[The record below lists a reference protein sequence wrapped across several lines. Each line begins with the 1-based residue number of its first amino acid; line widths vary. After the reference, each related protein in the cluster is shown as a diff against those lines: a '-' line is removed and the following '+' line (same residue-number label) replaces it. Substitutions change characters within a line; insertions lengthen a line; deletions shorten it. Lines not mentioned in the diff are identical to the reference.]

1 MKPFA
6 IFLICTILGSAV
18 GAGAAY
24 RKVSLENDFGAIT
37 NAELARP
44 VSEVKETPTVEVEGG
59 ELYEFGKIELGAK
72 GRHTFVLRNV
82 GTGPLTLTKEGTTCK
97 CTVSELADGN
107 VAPGESAEVT
117 LEWKAEEYSA
127 HYSQTAT
134 IGTNDPKRPKVELRI
149 SGSVVKSVALEPYE
163 VRFSRISAGESSKA
177 AVKMLAFKDEQIEIE
192 DLTFEGEHQENYA
205 VTQRPLT
212 TEELKAEGDAKS
224 GHLLEIE
231 VKPGLPLGANRQML
245 KIKTSSEFAPELEL
259 PVSGNVVGDIT
270 VVSTHKF
277 HRDRNVLMLNRVK
290 SSEGA
295 KATIHL
301 IVKGPHREEVTVQ
314 LKKVS
319 PNYLQVEI
327 DEIQSLN
334 EGLIRRVPVHLT
346 IPTGVPSGNFH
357 GPDRDKMG
365 RISLEVQGH
374 PEIKEVDVG
383 VYYAVE

>member
-1 MKPFA
+1 
-6 IFLICTILGSAV
+6 V

-24 RKVSLENDFGAIT
+24 RRVSLENEFGAIST
-37 NAELARP
+37 AELARP
-44 VSEVKETPTVEVEGG
+44 ASDLQDTPTVEVEGG
-59 ELYEFGKIELGAK
+59 ELHEFGKIELGAK

-82 GTGPLTLTKEGTTCK
+82 GTAPLTLTKEGTTCK
-97 CTVSELADGN
+97 CTVSELAGGN

-117 LEWKAEEYSA
+117 LEWKAEQYSA

-149 SGSVVKSVALEPYE
+149 SGSVVKSVALEPNE

-177 AVKMLAFKDEQIEIE
+177 GVKILAFKDEQIEIV

-205 VTQRPLT
+205 VSQRPLT
-212 TEELKAEGDAKS
+212 TEELQTEGDAKS
-224 GHLLEIE
+224 GYLLEIE
-231 VKPGLPLGANRQML
+231 VKPGLPLGANQQKL

-259 PVSGNVVGDIT
+259 PISGNVVGDIT
-270 VVSTHKF
+270 VVSTQKF
-277 HRDRNVLMLNRVK
+277 NRERNILMLDRVK
-290 SSEGA
+290 SDEGA
-295 KATIHL
+295 NATIHL
-301 IVKGPHREEVTVQ
+301 IVKGPHRDEVTVQ

-319 PNYLQVEI
+319 PDYLQVEV

-334 EGLIRRVPVHLT
+334 EGLIRRVPVHVT
-346 IPTGVPSGNFH
+346 IPTGVPAANFH
-357 GPDRDKMG
+357 GPERDKMG
-365 RISLEVQGH
+365 RVRLEVQGH